1 MRLHTLLAMRLHT
14 LLFIPLCTFLA
25 AQDGNLQTKAEAARL
40 SWPEC
45 SWLLQEVLKA
55 QGPEKAIE
63 VCQTEAP
70 AMAEKVGKSNGVR
83 IGRTSI
89 RLRNPSN
96 RVPAWAEALVA
107 AKVAEPRF
115 IQAPDGGMQAL
126 LPIRLGQA
134 CLACHGSDAGI
145 SPGVRSALKAKYPHD
160 QATGYQAGELRG
172 WFWVEVP
179 GRKLP

>member
-1 MRLHTLLAMRLHT
+1 MRLHT

-25 AQDGNLQTKAEAARL
+25 AQDGNLQTKAEAARTEL
-40 SWPEC
+40 AGM
-45 SWLLQEVLKA
+45 LMGRLQEVLKA

-134 CLACHGSDAGI
+134 CLACHGPDAGI